1 MAFKLKNL
9 SAISNKTKRGILP
22 IVWQY
27 WNEDA
32 DTVTSA
38 GYFESLELTTGD
50 QILVID
56 KDYKS
61 NSWYNIA
68 EAEQGKFTATANGT
82 QS

>member
-32 DTVTSA
+32 DTITEE

-50 QILVID
+50 QILVIN
-56 KDYKS
+56 KNYKS
-61 NSWYNIA
+61 NSWYNIT
-68 EAEQGKFTATANGT
+68 EAEQGKFTATANA
-82 QS
+82 